1 MVQQC
6 EGSLETEN
14 PFVISDFHKEK
25 RKLRPRTR
33 AGHQPHMYAR
43 CRVGGI
49 DGIIA
54 LHVKIIR
61 LDLCQRLQP
70 PNQLHEH
77 AMVPD
82 NHDRVLV
89 PQPAFSDVAMPG
101 PKTQEWRMP
110 ALRATV
116 VVSNP
121 AVREGEGEGEEM
133 VGRGGQ
139 LEMSGQKKD
148 GIGFGK
154 VEKA

>member
-1 MVQQC
+1 
-6 EGSLETEN
+6 
-14 PFVISDFHKEK
+14 
-25 RKLRPRTR
+25 
-33 AGHQPHMYAR
+33 MYAR

-77 AMVPD
+77 AMVSD

-89 PQPAFSDVAMPG
+89 RQPAFSDVAMPG

-139 LEMSGQKKD
+139 LEMSGQKKE